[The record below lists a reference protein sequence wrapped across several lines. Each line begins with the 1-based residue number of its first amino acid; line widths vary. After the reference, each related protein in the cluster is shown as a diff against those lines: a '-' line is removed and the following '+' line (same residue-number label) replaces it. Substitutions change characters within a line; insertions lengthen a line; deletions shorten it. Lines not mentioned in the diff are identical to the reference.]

1 MLVGGNDKGTAKR
14 VQVTPRD
21 VSKVASSILLY
32 LSGTSLQ
39 ITCGVLHSVV
49 PKIDLDLDNT
59 TYLAYY
65 VNANEKSIS
74 HHVVLSF
81 KREKIPEIAPH
92 CVTAVLLPPQAQG
105 IRTYIIHY
113 TKG

>member
-49 PKIDLDLDNT
+49 PKIDLDLDHFN
-59 TYLAYY
+59 TYLA
-65 VNANEKSIS
+65 NQMQMRNQFRITW
-74 HHVVLSF
+74 
-81 KREKIPEIAPH
+81 
-92 CVTAVLLPPQAQG
+92 C
-105 IRTYIIHY
+105 
-113 TKG
+113 